1 MATKAETS
9 SKHLAAARDLLDE
22 LEQGG
27 GGNEQTKATS
37 AVAHSILVL
46 AEQVAVA
53 RVLLVSDAVAE
64 RTNGET
70 TPQA

>member
-9 SKHLAAARDLLDE
+9 SKHLAAARGLLDE
-22 LEQGG
+22 LEQSGG
-27 GGNEQTKATS
+27 GDEQTKATS

-53 RVLLVSDAVAE
+53 RVLMASDALAE